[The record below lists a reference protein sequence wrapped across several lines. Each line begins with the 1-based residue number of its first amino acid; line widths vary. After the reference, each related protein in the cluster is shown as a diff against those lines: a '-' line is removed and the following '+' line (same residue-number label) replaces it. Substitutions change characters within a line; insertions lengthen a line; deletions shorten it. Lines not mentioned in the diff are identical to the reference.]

1 MFHLAKGLYTN
12 YNKKPQYSVLLLGL
26 DNAGKTTFLENCKKQ
41 YGQIYKDFD
50 KITPTVGQN
59 VAVIQ
64 LLDKEHTF
72 LKFWDIGGQK
82 QLRRLW
88 PSYYSQCHG
97 IIFIIDSSDKT
108 RLQECQ
114 ETFLNMVISNSN
126 LEDSGIPILMV
137 ANKQDREDAME
148 VSDIKQIFNKI
159 AEHLDASDSRVLP
172 ISALTGEGV
181 QDSLDWLVTR
191 LKRNKKTRPP
201 IYK

>member
-64 LLDKEHTF
+64 LLDKEQTF
-72 LKFWDIGGQK
+72 LKFWDIGGQN
-82 QLRRLW
+82 QLRKLW
-88 PSYYSQCHG
+88 ASYYSQCHG
-97 IIFIIDSSDKT
+97 IIFIIDSSDKA

-114 ETFLNMVISNSN
+114 ETFLNMVISTS
-126 LEDSGIPILMV
+126 IL
-137 ANKQDREDAME
+137 A
-148 VSDIKQIFNKI
+148 
-159 AEHLDASDSRVLP
+159 
-172 ISALTGEGV
+172 
-181 QDSLDWLVTR
+181 DWGFR
-191 LKRNKKTRPP
+191 S
-201 IYK
+201 